1 MSDLIKI
8 APFLKPYK
16 HFIALNF
23 IFNLLSVIFSLF
35 SISLIIPV
43 LGILFGTIEFNPEEV
58 EKLLTLSVFSF
69 EYFKIWLYNL
79 IYNLIVTK
87 SEIYALGVIC
97 FFVIVF
103 SLLKNITRYLALFF
117 LTPLR
122 NGVVQDIR
130 NYLKTKLLNIPMSFF
145 NKFKRGI

>member
-1 MSDLIKI
+1 M
-8 APFLKPYK
+8 
-16 HFIALNF
+16 
-23 IFNLLSVIFSLF
+23 
-35 SISLIIPV
+35 
-43 LGILFGTIEFNPEEV
+43 LGILFGTIEFDFEEV

-79 IYNLIVTK
+79 IYNLIIIK
-87 SEIYALGVIC
+87 GEIYAFRVIC

-122 NGVVQDIR
+122 NGVVQDI
-130 NYLKTKLLNIPMSFF
+130 NI
-145 NKFKRGI
+145 

>member
-1 MSDLIKI
+1 MSDLVKI

-16 HFIALNF
+16 YFIALNF

-43 LGILFGTIEFNPEEV
+43 LGILFGTIEFDSEEV

-79 IYNLIVTK
+79 IYNLIITK

-103 SLLKNITRYLALFF
+103 SLLKNIFF
-117 LTPLR
+117 KLKSINDSMPKIFASPTFPLSVLTLPSFI
-122 NGVVQDIR
+122 NFC
-130 NYLKTKLLNIPMSFF
+130 TKPILSL
-145 NKFKRGI
+145 